1 MIPPKKENSTILYV
15 IRHGQTTW
23 NREKKIQGQLDIPL
37 DETGEK
43 QAAALAE
50 RLAGQEINKFY
61 ASDLQRAFRTAEI
74 IAGILNLPV
83 KTTPALRE
91 RNWGSWQGQLLSELG
106 DKLWQAG
113 YKPEGGETRM
123 NQKERVLKELD
134 RIVSLHK
141 GERIGIVT
149 HGGCNRIILTNAMGL
164 DMFGKY
170 PFHNINCCLSIF
182 EVKDNRWITWT
193 INETAHLNNI

>member
-23 NREKKIQGQLDIPL
+23 NKEKKVQGQLDIPL

-50 RLAGQEINKFY
+50 RLAGQEIGKFY
-61 ASDLQRAFRTAEI
+61 SSDLQRAYRTAEV
-74 IAGILNLPV
+74 IAGILDLPV
-83 KTTPALRE
+83 ETSPALRE

-134 RIVSLHK
+134 RIVAMHK
-141 GERIGIVT
+141 GDRIGIVT
-149 HGGCNRIILTNAMGL
+149 HGGCNRIILTNALGL
-164 DMFGKY
+164 DMFDPY

-182 EVKDNRWITWT
+182 EIKNGIWKTWT
-193 INETAHLNNI
+193 INETAHLDNI